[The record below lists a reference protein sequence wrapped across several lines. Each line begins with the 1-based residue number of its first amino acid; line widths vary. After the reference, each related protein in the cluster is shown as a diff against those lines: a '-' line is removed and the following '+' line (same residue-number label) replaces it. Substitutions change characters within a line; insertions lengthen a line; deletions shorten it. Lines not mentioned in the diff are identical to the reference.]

1 MLQARLRWPRI
12 SKISAS
18 DRLLWA
24 NHLKNGHVPYR
35 RDCATCLQAAGLGR
49 AHRRVTIPQPFS
61 LSLDVA
67 GPLKTK
73 GRSMGLVD
81 EDQLKYML
89 VGAYRVPKC
98 LLTSGDLPVEEEG
111 LDKLDKDDPLEYDE
125 DLADISPSEPEQA
138 FLPEEDEDPGLPDAA
153 PVPDPVVEEEKA
165 KDPLDE
171 KIEELTTKVELVTLY
186 TVVPM
191 RTRHTYNVLEA
202 SQAMYKTLRRAN
214 LPVVQ
219 IHIDRAR
226 EFRSRSFRRWT
237 IDRGV
242 HHSRTSGSEPE
253 ANGTAEC
260 AVKFFK
266 RRARQILISSGA
278 EARDGP

>member
-1 MLQARLRWPRI
+1 M
-12 SKISAS
+12 
-18 DRLLWA
+18 
-24 NHLKNGHVPYR
+24 
-35 RDCATCLQAAGLGR
+35 
-49 AHRRVTIPQPFS
+49 
-61 LSLDVA
+61 
-67 GPLKTK
+67 
-73 GRSMGLVD
+73 
-81 EDQLKYML
+81 
-89 VGAYRVPKC
+89 
-98 LLTSGDLPVEEEG
+98 
-111 LDKLDKDDPLEYDE
+111 
-125 DLADISPSEPEQA
+125 
-138 FLPEEDEDPGLPDAA
+138 
-153 PVPDPVVEEEKA
+153 
-165 KDPLDE
+165 
-171 KIEELTTKVELVTLY
+171 TLY